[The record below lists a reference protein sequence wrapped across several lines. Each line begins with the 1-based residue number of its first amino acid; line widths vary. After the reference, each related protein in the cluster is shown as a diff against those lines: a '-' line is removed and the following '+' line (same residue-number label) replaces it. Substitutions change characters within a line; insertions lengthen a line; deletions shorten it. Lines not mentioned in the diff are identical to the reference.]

1 MAKFFGPV
9 GYGVESEGA
18 TGVWSG
24 VTEKSY
30 YGDVIKNT
38 SRMDDGKAQSNEI
51 VLNNQISIVA
61 DPYAYQNFFA
71 IRYVKWQGVYWTVTN
86 VTVQRPRLLLTIGGV
101 YNGETA

>member
-18 TGVWSG
+18 AGVWSG
-24 VTEKSY
+24 VTERSY
-30 YGDVIKNT
+30 YGDVIKNS
-38 SRMDDGKAQSNEI
+38 SRMDDGKAQANEI